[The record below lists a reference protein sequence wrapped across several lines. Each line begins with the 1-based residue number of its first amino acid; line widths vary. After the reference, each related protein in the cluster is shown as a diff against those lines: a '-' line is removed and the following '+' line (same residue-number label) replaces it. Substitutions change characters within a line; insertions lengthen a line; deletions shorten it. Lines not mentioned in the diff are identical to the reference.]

1 MYRDEFL
8 DGDVLTN
15 RLDLWRSRLSHDR
28 QDQFVYVA
36 EADSHLLGFIC
47 AYGNADPAWG
57 SLIDNL
63 HVAYESGRSGIGTL
77 LMQHAGAWLGSHYG
91 QSGVYLWVLE
101 ANQSA
106 RRFYE
111 RLGAAH
117 AGTVE
122 SETPGGGSSRS
133 CRCVWPSPEALRM
146 RSHVLAHIKSI

>member
-47 AYGNADPAWG
+47 AYGNANPAWG

-63 HVAYESGRSGIGTL
+63 HVAYESAQKRDRHFADATRRRLARVALRTVRRLSLGTGSKPIGTTL
-77 LMQHAGAWLGSHYG
+77 L
-91 QSGVYLWVLE
+91 
-101 ANQSA
+101 
-106 RRFYE
+106 
-111 RLGAAH
+111 
-117 AGTVE
+117 
-122 SETPGGGSSRS
+122 
-133 CRCVWPSPEALRM
+133 
-146 RSHVLAHIKSI
+146 